1 MFYVKV
7 NRPVYLKGEQQELY
21 KQANKIL
28 GLKDGVYLVRS
39 GYIQA
44 EKGDVRYRDFLP
56 LFEQL
61 PTYRGHWDDKSPINK
76 VDGQDVIMIDLFM
89 ENGLL
94 LERGVAMVLH
104 EVNKLG
110 TDESGTYL
118 LLCSDEGVY
127 FQVIAK

>member
-7 NRPVYLKGEQQELY
+7 NRPVYLNGEQQNLY

-76 VDGQDVIMIDLFM
+76 VDGKDVIMIDLFT
-89 ENGLL
+89 ENELL

-104 EVNKLG
+104 EVNKLDA
-110 TDESGTYL
+110 DESGKYL

>member
-1 MFYVKV
+1 MFYVRA
-7 NRPVYLKGEQQELY
+7 NRPIYLKGEQQELY
-21 KQANKIL
+21 KEANK
-28 GLKDGVYLVRS
+28 KFGVKYGIYLVKS
-39 GYIQA
+39 GYIKA
-44 EKGDVRYRDFLP
+44 EKGDVRYRDYLP

-61 PTYRGHWDDKSPINK
+61 PTYRGHWDDTSPINK
-76 VDGQDVIMIDLFM
+76 VDGQDVIMMDLFM

-104 EVNKLG
+104 EVKKLG
-110 TDESGTYL
+110 PDESGIYL

>member
-7 NRPVYLKGEQQELY
+7 NRPVHLRGEQQELY
-21 KQANKIL
+21 KDANK
-28 GLKDGVYLVRS
+28 KFGVKYGIYLVKS
-39 GYIQA
+39 GYIEA
-44 EKGDVRYRDFLP
+44 ESGNVRYMDFLP

-61 PTYRGHWDDKSPINK
+61 PTFNGHWDETSPINK
-76 VDGQDVIMIDLFM
+76 VDGQDVIMMDLFM

-94 LERGVAMVLH
+94 LERGVTMELH
-104 EVNKLG
+104 EVNKLAP
-110 TDESGTYL
+110 DESGTYL

>member
-21 KQANKIL
+21 TEANKTF
-28 GLKDGVYLVRS
+28 GVKDGVYLVRS
-39 GYIQA
+39 GYIEA

-61 PTYRGHWDDKSPINK
+61 PTCRGHWDDTFPINK

-104 EVNKLG
+104 EVNRLG
-110 TDESGTYL
+110 PDESGTYL